1 LKRCTDCADLELVGI
16 SDLSCCSIAFKNA
29 IACNH
34 INNSFCFSK
43 NFDENDSFFYYI
55 EAIKNER
62 IVYYERG
69 VGSIYLKDGRT
80 FLNRHSPF
88 AHGENANRLVPVKDG
103 IGFPF
108 NYYDDTKLVLYSTMP
123 HSFFECL
130 ILDHSI
136 IGCSDPCRPQPIQLK
151 ENSFLSRLDGDIESV
166 DFEDDRLVDKITKII
181 AKFTKQLKLKTSKL
195 TLKRIEPET
204 IDMVPTSNVK
214 AKRGS
219 LYYDEQDDTLKIYN
233 GQSWKTIAF
242 LKD

>member
-1 LKRCTDCADLELVGI
+1 V
-16 SDLSCCSIAFKNA
+16 
-29 IACNH
+29 
-34 INNSFCFSK
+34 
-43 NFDENDSFFYYI
+43 
-55 EAIKNER
+55 
-62 IVYYERG
+62 
-69 VGSIYLKDGRT
+69 
-80 FLNRHSPF
+80 
-88 AHGENANRLVPVKDG
+88 
-103 IGFPF
+103 
-108 NYYDDTKLVLYSTMP
+108 
-123 HSFFECL
+123 
-130 ILDHSI
+130 
-136 IGCSDPCRPQPIQLK
+136 PQPVQIQQ
-151 ENSFLSRLDGDIESV
+151 NSFLSRLDGDIESV